1 MTENSI
7 QIYDEYKMT
16 GETGDMIFQVS
27 DVNPWQKILE
37 RERLHA
43 DRSL

>member
-1 MTENSI
+1 
-7 QIYDEYKMT
+7 MT
-16 GETGDMIFQVS
+16 GETGDMVFQVS

-43 DRSL
+43 DRSLRLTLVLDHGEL